1 MITVQKDARAETSSY
16 DEVPYTSRA
25 FPATDP
31 RRLSA
36 IARLFGLN
44 PPSPAEAR
52 VLEIGC
58 AGGGNLLPLAARLP
72 EAHFVGIDASGTQIA
87 HALAQAE
94 TLGIENVRFEHRL
107 VQDLDETF
115 GSFDYVICHGVYSW
129 VPSEVQD
136 AIFDACRKRLTPDGV
151 AFISYNTYPGWK
163 TREIVRDAMMFHTGG
178 VEDLRAKLGHGRG
191 MLDFMRE
198 MAAPGTLFTEILQ
211 GEAPGI
217 ATGEDAYL
225 IHEFLEAHNTPCY
238 FHDFA
243 GRARGAGLAYLA
255 DSTLATMFADNLEP
269 SARERL
275 MIACGGDQV
284 VLEQYL
290 DFCRNR
296 QFRQSLLVHADKTPQ
311 IDRRLTDE
319 RLKGLQ
325 YRSLFHSRSPDAD
338 GRGFVYEGRAGWA
351 RAESAVERAALDVI
365 FNAQGR
371 ALDYGTWEAGVA
383 NGLGETAMDRIAFAG
398 LVGLLVT
405 RGLLDVLGE
414 GCETELGASPP
425 ERLHADELA
434 LRMVAAGQL
443 EVTNA
448 YHELTRLSPVD
459 AVVLPRL
466 DEEDKLGEAV
476 FEAVE
481 AGQIQLLMNGTPI
494 TDTELLR
501 SESRRHAESSI
512 ARLRALGF
520 VQGGRTTIPG
530 SDAVAT
536 GA

>member
-1 MITVQKDARAETSSY
+1 MITIQKAARTETSSY

-44 PPSPAEAR
+44 PPSPAKAR
-52 VLEIGC
+52 ILEIGC
-58 AGGGNLLPLAARLP
+58 AGGGNLLPLAARMP
-72 EAHFVGIDASGTQIA
+72 EASFVGIDASGKHIA
-87 HALAQAE
+87 QALEQAE
-94 TLGIENVRFEHRL
+94 TLGIDNVRFEHLL
-107 VQDLDETF
+107 VQDLDDSF

-136 AIFDACRKRLTPDGV
+136 AILDKCRLRLTPDGV

-225 IHEFLEAHNTPCY
+225 IHEFLEAHNAPCY

-243 GRARGAGLAYLA
+243 KRARSAGLAYLA
-255 DSTLATMFADNLEP
+255 DATLATMFTDNLEP
-269 SARERL
+269 SARDRL
-275 MIACGGDQV
+275 IVACGGDQIL
-284 VLEQYL
+284 LEQYL

-296 QFRQSLLVHADKTPQ
+296 QFRQSLLVHADKGQ
-311 IDRRLTDE
+311 AIDRRLTDE
-319 RLKGLQ
+319 RLRGLH
-325 YRSLFHSRSPDAD
+325 YRSLFHTRSPDAD
-338 GRGFVYEGRAGWA
+338 GRGFVYEGRNGWA
-351 RAESAVERAALDVI
+351 RAESALERTALDTI
-365 FNAQGR
+365 FSAQGR

-383 NGLGETAMDRIAFAG
+383 ARLGATAMDRSAFAG
-398 LVGLLVT
+398 FVSLLVT

-414 GCETELGASPP
+414 GCEADAADSSTEH
-425 ERLHADELA
+425 LHADELA

-443 EVTNA
+443 DVTNA
-448 YHELTRLSPVD
+448 YHELSRLSPVD

-466 DEEDKLGEAV
+466 AEDDLGEAV

-481 AGQIQLLMNGTPI
+481 AGQIKLLIDGTPI
-494 TDTELLR
+494 TDTEILR
-501 SESRRHAESSI
+501 SESQRHAESSI

-520 VQGGRTTIPG
+520 VQGGRSQAPG
-530 SDAVAT
+530 SEAVAT